1 MYDENCN
8 QDEDSYDQNNGLRVY
23 VNKVMIPMGVHFT
36 TGRLISETLWAH
48 KILWYLGEV
57 LLISVPI
64 VSAAAVALVR
74 TILSYSSAKQR
85 LTVSVNILTI
95 RTPF

>member
-1 MYDENCN
+1 MKP
-8 QDEDSYDQNNGLRVY
+8 S
-23 VNKVMIPMGVHFT
+23 
-36 TGRLISETLWAH
+36 RL

-64 VSAAAVALVR
+64 VSAAAVALVT
-74 TILSYSSAKQR
+74 TILSYSSAKQG
-85 LTVSVNILTI
+85 LTVRVNILTI